1 MRSGL
6 HLNAGHTTVLHRY
19 LLEQLG
25 STQAAQEATL
35 VFVLDTAVAAAVPAD
50 ALSAALPLLQ
60 RLAAG
65 ARQPDAAAA
74 SSSTPSSIGAT
85 TLTRLLDLF
94 SAPALEGLPTA
105 DRAAAEACLV
115 DAATMG
121 SGLGSSSD
129 TTHPPHATAI
139 RAAALAAMTPEL
151 FAALN
156 AEHRADAFRVRAV
169 YCPPQLILRQAPYM
183 TAMRSCG
190 ITAAYLHPAPRF
202 GAKHS
207 CTRTHLHPK
216 DNLIAAD
223 GIDNAPLPTT

>member
-6 HLNAGHTTVLHRY
+6 QLDAEHTTVLHRY

-25 STQAAQEATL
+25 SAEATPEATL
-35 VFVLDTAVAAAVPAD
+35 VFNLDTAVAAAVPAD

-74 SSSTPSSIGAT
+74 SSSVQTSIGAT

-94 SAPALEGLPTA
+94 SASALEGLPTA

-115 DAATMG
+115 GAATMG
-121 SGLGSSSD
+121 SGPGSSSD
-129 TTHPPHATAI
+129 MTRQPLAAAI

-151 FAALN
+151 FAALG
-156 AEHRADAFRVRAV
+156 AEHRADAFRVRAA
-169 YCPPQLILRQAPYM
+169 L
-183 TAMRSCG
+183 
-190 ITAAYLHPAPRF
+190 
-202 GAKHS
+202 
-207 CTRTHLHPK
+207 
-216 DNLIAAD
+216 
-223 GIDNAPLPTT
+223 